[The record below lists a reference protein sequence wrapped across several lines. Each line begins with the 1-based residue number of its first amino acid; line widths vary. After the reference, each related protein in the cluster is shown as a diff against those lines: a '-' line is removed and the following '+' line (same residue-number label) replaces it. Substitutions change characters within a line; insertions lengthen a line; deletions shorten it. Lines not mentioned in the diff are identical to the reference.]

1 MTKEQLRMQ
10 MLAGIITE
18 GEYKQKLNENTQE
31 VILYASWLIDS
42 PEAQEAMF
50 PDYLI
55 PNDKIPSQFSGNSTP
70 NGSDGEKDVILCTN
84 MVWPLVAEPVDGE
97 AEDLKILMVKFK
109 KPLTDVFLDLDDFDL
124 ESFGIDGE
132 PDLDFSQDIPLSE
145 LIQYGLDVNEKGWY
159 GCFVNSISSNEI
171 IDKKVGPQSESK
183 GEWASF

>member
-1 MTKEQLRMQ
+1 MNKEKLRMSF
-10 MLAGIITE
+10 LAGLITE
-18 GEYKQKLNENTQE
+18 GEYKQRLNENTQE

-42 PEAQEAMF
+42 PEAQEAMDS
-50 PDYLI
+50 DYLL
-55 PNDKIPSQFSGNSTP
+55 PDGKIPSQFSGNSTP

-84 MVWPLVAEPVDGE
+84 MVWPLVAEPEDGE

-124 ESFGIDGE
+124 ESFGIDEE

-159 GCFVNSISSNEI
+159 GCFVNSISSSEI
-171 IDKKVGPQSESK
+171 IDKKVGFQSEGK
-183 GEWASF
+183 GEWSSF